1 MKINFTTLVPIL
13 LLTCLFVPSATGQD
27 QLQAPSWE
35 LGWETDMA
43 GTHDLMMDEEG
54 DIVDVV
60 EFYIENQRMTEVN
73 IDITVD
79 WDESE
84 NIPIKL
90 GYEESVVVA
99 ASDTIILA
107 ITISDDSG
115 YSYQRSPTESMI
127 LKITANEAAFEQS
140 VSEQEIEGEFNVP
153 SVFDMTIESKTKG
166 EQLYAGSS
174 IEYDLIVSND
184 GNSQDVIK
192 DPTYTVKSC
201 PYLEVQGLST
211 LEDSAIENKSSKE
224 FTIRLVA
231 SDTHPERSCE
241 VTISVKSAGNNDVAS
256 TMFSVPVSSNSEDKA
271 DDDSKQ
277 NDDAEEEEK
286 ASVSES
292 DSLPGFMLIETLI
305 ILILTT
311 LFYHYKIVRK

>member
-1 MKINFTTLVPIL
+1 MKKNSAFLVPL
-13 LLTCLFVPSATGQD
+13 LLIACLFIPNIAGQD

-35 LGWETDMA
+35 LGWETDMG
-43 GTHDLMMDEEG
+43 GTYDLMMNEEG
-54 DIVDVV
+54 DIADVV
-60 EFYIENQRMTEVN
+60 EFYIENQRMTEINV
-73 IDITVD
+73 DITVD

-90 GYEESVVVA
+90 DYDESVVVA

-115 YSYQRSPTESMI
+115 YSYQRSPSDAMT
-127 LKITANEAAFEQS
+127 LKITASEAAFEQS
-140 VSEQEIEGEFNVP
+140 VSEQEIEGEFTVP
-153 SVFDMTIESKTKG
+153 SVFDMTIESKSKG

-192 DPTYTVKSC
+192 EPTFSVKSC
-201 PYLEVQGLST
+201 PYLEVQGLAT
-211 LEDSAIENKSSKE
+211 LEDMAIENKSSKD

-241 VTISVKSAGNNDVAS
+241 VTISVKSAGNNDITS
-256 TMFSVPVSSNSEDKA
+256 TMFSVPVSSNSDDTAEQDTNPDVSVEED
-271 DDDSKQ
+271 D
-277 NDDAEEEEK
+277 K
-286 ASVSES
+286 ASVTES
-292 DSLPGFMLIETLI
+292 DSLPGFLLIETLI
-305 ILILTT
+305 ILAFASLVCQN
-311 LFYHYKIVRK
+311 KIVKK